1 MTAAVEIND
10 VSKRFRL
17 YHEKYT
23 SLKERVIHFGRVPY
37 EEFWALRDIDLE
49 IKEGET
55 VGLLGHNGSGKS
67 TLLKCIA
74 GILQPTQGEIA
85 VRGRLAALLEL
96 GAGFHPELTGRENV
110 FLNASILGMP
120 KREIAKRFDE
130 IVAFAELEQFIDNQV
145 KHYSS
150 GMYVRLGFAVA
161 VNMDPEVLLVDEVLA
176 VGDEN
181 FQRKCLE
188 RVRRFQKEGRTI
200 VFVTH
205 GADLVRQICD
215 RAAVLDHGRMVAL
228 GAPGE
233 AVRAFREHLMQG
245 QRFDEVAQLG
255 DVPDAADGVE
265 AGAAPRAPTQEEKRN
280 LKVRLTAVEFAY
292 PRSDERRY
300 LLPGDPLAVRL
311 SYDAVERVDDVVF
324 GLAIH
329 DIEGRLVFGSNTDF
343 LGIDV
348 GVLDGPG
355 VVTFETDATP
365 LLDGTYLVTIGIHSH
380 DEATVY
386 DWSEQRHQ
394 FEVMNPH
401 RTSGSVYMGIR
412 ASIEKTKGQGAA

>member
-1 MTAAVEIND
+1 MGDTAVSVAG

-17 YHEKYT
+17 YHEKYS
-23 SLKERVIHFGRVPY
+23 SLKERVIHFGRIPH
-37 EEFWALRDIDLE
+37 EEFWALRDIDLD
-49 IKEGET
+49 IKQGET
-55 VGLLGHNGSGKS
+55 IGLLGHNGSGKS
-67 TLLKCIA
+67 TLLKCMA
-74 GILQPTQGEIA
+74 GILQPTTGEIA

-176 VGDEN
+176 VGDEA

-205 GADLVRQICD
+205 GPDLVRQICD
-215 RAAVLDHGRMVAL
+215 RAAVLDHGRMVAE
-228 GAPGE
+228 GTPGE
-233 AVRAFREHLMQG
+233 AVRAFREHLLQG
-245 QRFDEVAQLG
+245 DRYDEAAMLE
-255 DVPDAADGVE
+255 DPADAGTGE
-265 AGAAPRAPTQEEKRN
+265 QSAAPRPPTQEEKRN
-280 LKVRLTAVEFAY
+280 FKVRLTSVDIDY
-292 PRSDERRY
+292 PRSDEQRY
-300 LLPGDPLAVRL
+300 LLPGEPLAVRL
-311 SYDAVERVDDVVF
+311 NYEAVEPVEDVVF

-329 DIEGRLVFGSNTDF
+329 DVEGRLVFGSNTDF
-343 LGIDV
+343 LNVDV
-348 GVLDGPG
+348 GRLEGAG
-355 VVTFETDATP
+355 TVTYETDAVP
-365 LLDGTYLVTIGIHSH
+365 LLDGTYLMTIGIHSH
-380 DEATVY
+380 DETTVY
-386 DWSEQRHQ
+386 DWREQRFQ
-394 FEVMNPH
+394 FEVMNPY
-401 RTSGSVYMGIR
+401 RTSGGVYMGIR
-412 ASIEKTKGQGAA
+412 ASIKKSKGAA